1 MSMKNVTDDVKDFLE
16 KNSKIKNL
24 IVICLI
30 LVFILIAMNVVGGSG
45 KLSSKITSISS
56 GSSSKSQ
63 ENVNLDTSKVITAED
78 YEEKQKTDLIN
89 ILKKMNGV
97 GDVDVMI
104 TFENGEQKVPA
115 YDKTEQKATTEE
127 TDTQGGKRV
136 NNQNNDNSKVVMT
149 QNDGKNEPFILTT
162 YKPKIIGIVIVAEGA
177 ENSKTKYEI
186 EQAVSKLYNL
196 SLDKVNVYSMKN

>member
-1 MSMKNVTDDVKDFLE
+1 MSMKKITDDVKGFLD
-16 KNSKIKNL
+16 KNSKIKSL
-24 IVICLI
+24 LVICLVLI
-30 LVFILIAMNVVGGSG
+30 FILIAMNVVGSSSVFNS
-45 KLSSKITSISS
+45 KLTSIS
-56 GSSSKSQ
+56 K
-63 ENVNLDTSKVITAED
+63 DTSKSEQNTDVLNKKTVSSSE
-78 YEEKQKTDLIN
+78 YEEKQKADLIN
-89 ILKKMNGV
+89 ILKKMDGV

-115 YDKTEQKATTEE
+115 YDKTEQKSTTEE

-162 YKPKIIGIVIVAEGA
+162 YKPKIVGIVIVAEGA

-186 EQAVSKLYNL
+186 EQAVSKLYDV
-196 SLDKVNVYSMKN
+196 SLDKVNVYSMKK